1 MLLKLSFFALCLW
14 TSIAGAQPFSTLTAG
29 GALSL
34 EADWIKYHEPL
45 DVMTGRLIEAR
56 ENILKIRDTQRR
68 TKAYEALRD
77 ELDQLENQYA
87 ASRMIF
93 EAVFLALEQ
102 PRSKEAASRY
112 AYRLSSICDHSRRF
126 WRLGLA
132 LERGPKEGASI
143 RKLEIDAVKKA
154 IPDPQLFELV
164 VASIE
169 LRFRSSNNL
178 LALCQRVMR
187 PENWRSK

>member
-1 MLLKLSFFALCLW
+1 MSVA
-14 TSIAGAQPFSTLTAG
+14 SAQPFSTLTTG

-45 DVMTGRLIEAR
+45 DVMTGRLNEAR

-68 TKAYEALRD
+68 SKAYEALRD
-77 ELDQLENQYA
+77 ELNQLEDQYA
-87 ASRMIF
+87 ASRIIF

-102 PRSKEAASRY
+102 PRSKEAATRY
-112 AYRLSSICDHSRRF
+112 AYRLSEICDHSRRF
-126 WRLGLA
+126 WRPGLA

-143 RKLEIDAVKKA
+143 RKLEIDAAKKA
-154 IPDPQLFELV
+154 IPDQRLFELV
-164 VASIE
+164 VASVE
-169 LRFRSSNNL
+169 LRFRSSSNL
-178 LALCQRVMR
+178 FALCQRAMK